1 MTWTNISDQTPSWSP
16 DTDET
21 PIWYEAGELVI
32 DPDFNDSSKWSIS
45 NLDAG
50 TWEVS
55 GGKLRL
61 TNFKGN
67 ITGDTLKAPIGTKVS
82 YEVVVDSWS
91 QTGLTVVQNQNIS
104 TTVGLEVGNESIL
117 WVGDATETYFPL
129 TGISSTATV
138 VDISEKLNIAISLAT
153 GSLIL
158 DRVSI
163 RTANKSDATWTD
175 TSTSSTW
182 TPLTD
187 KTTVWS

>member
-1 MTWTNISDQTPSWSP
+1 MTWTNISDQSPSWSP

-82 YEVVVDSWS
+82 FEVVVDSWS
-91 QTGLTVVQNQNIS
+91 QTGLTVVQNQNLVIS
-104 TTVGLEVGNESIL
+104 LPAPYGDTDLI
-117 WVGDATETYFPL
+117 WVGEVAETYFPQS
-129 TGISSTATV
+129 GISGTATI
-138 VDISEKLNIAISLAT
+138 VDTAGKLNIAISLAT

-175 TSTSSTW
+175 TSTSSSW